1 MSSPTTLLDTTSV
14 THTVRQSIIE
24 ASSLKL
30 ESDGE
35 MSVSVVSEA
44 SIWEDWSGRGSHVDF
59 GANEMVPLNEGRL
72 LGYGLQGGV
81 FEVHCKGIALAWKRR
96 YCRYKIGPAER
107 KEIEILKRLSHVH
120 IIRLV
125 GTYTHLQFLGL
136 LLYPVA
142 VCDMATYFEDVEVF
156 HSQTTLDSVRKN
168 RLAQLGL
175 PSDSGEIFSGRS
187 VSFLFS
193 KIGCII
199 TAIEYLHNQR
209 IRHKDLKPPNIL
221 LSSDK
226 MWVSDFGSATDFS
239 MLSVSSTENG
249 ERGTP
254 KYFAPEV
261 ARFLPSGRAADI
273 FSLGCILLEIVTLN
287 AEGTLNGLRALRTAQ
302 DGSFQANLQN
312 IDYWFNF
319 PKSSPGGRRFQHL
332 LLQIKQMLA
341 EDPQLRPTTGKIHEL
356 LTVLDQF
363 LASSVSGP
371 LFGNCCST
379 PFISRQ
385 EHIESIRQA
394 EAQHKTEIAL
404 LNGKKEKELHSLK
417 EQLEACESSRLALL
431 WQHEEDLTVL
441 KTQNEA
447 RVRGLTMEYGVEL
460 QRERGRLDD
469 THSRLQQEINELQH
483 LLRCAEMEKGN
494 LGQMMDHNIN
504 DLIGTP
510 EGVNRYRANG
520 ITRREGEL
528 QKGRAQGK
536 VDDKILESET
546 ATAEEC
552 GANVP
557 QVLGAQQETKD
568 GRAAK
573 YGPKFK
579 IANGLVPKRPKA
591 DESYAERPASEESKP
606 KYQEN
611 EVWRE
616 VTSPA
621 ERAARRA
628 VQRKAMLK
636 QARSSHG
643 SEQKEY
649 RIVSMTLMNSPNDR
663 AIAEHKEPGSE
674 LAADTIR
681 ADGAVVRPT
690 SSASDRGQV
699 REARGPTEEQ
709 MEPNNDNEQV
719 ERNKLRKHKSIFDM
733 VRSATPILRK
743 KTPVGPLGM
752 SHFPSPTISKLSNT
766 SKGDTSTEPSR
777 SPH

>member
-1 MSSPTTLLDTTSV
+1 M
-14 THTVRQSIIE
+14 
-24 ASSLKL
+24 
-30 ESDGE
+30 
-35 MSVSVVSEA
+35 
-44 SIWEDWSGRGSHVDF
+44 
-59 GANEMVPLNEGRL
+59 
-72 LGYGLQGGV
+72 
-81 FEVHCKGIALAWKRR
+81 AWKRR

-125 GTYTHLQFLGL
+125 GTYTHRQFLGL

-175 PSDSGEIFSGRS
+175 PSDSWEIFSGRS

-199 TAIEYLHNQR
+199 AAIEYLHNQR

-287 AEGTLNGLRALRTAQ
+287 VEGTLNGLRALRTAQ

-312 IDYWFNF
+312 IDSWFNF

-332 LLQIKQMLA
+332 LLQIRQMLA
-341 EDPQLRPTTGKIHEL
+341 EDPQLRPTAGEIHEL

-371 LFGNCCST
+371 LFGNCCSM

-394 EAQHKTEIAL
+394 GAQHKTEIAL
-404 LNGKKEKELHSLK
+404 LNDKKEKELHSLK
-417 EQLEACESSRLALL
+417 EQLEGCESLRLALL

-447 RVRGLTMEYGVEL
+447 RVRGLTMEYEVEL
-460 QRERGRLDD
+460 QRERGRLDG
-469 THSRLQQEINELQH
+469 THSRLQQEINELQCLPH
-483 LLRCAEMEKGN
+483 RAETENGN
-494 LGQMMDHNIN
+494 LEQMMNHNIN
-504 DLIGTP
+504 ASMDTL
-510 EGVNRYRANG
+510 EGVNRSHAKE
-520 ITRREGEL
+520 ITHWKEEL
-528 QKGRAQGK
+528 RKERAQRK

-568 GRAAK
+568 GRAVK
-573 YGPKFK
+573 YRPKFEM
-579 IANGLVPKRPKA
+579 ANGLVQKYLGA
-591 DESYAERPASEESKP
+591 DESYAERPVSEEAKP

-611 EVWRE
+611 KVWRE
-616 VTSPA
+616 ATSPA
-621 ERAARRA
+621 EQAARRA
-628 VQRKAMLK
+628 VQQKAMFK
-636 QARSSHG
+636 QVMSGAAAGPKTDNFR
-643 SEQKEY
+643 
-649 RIVSMTLMNSPNDR
+649 TPLMSSPNDR
-663 AIAEHKEPGSE
+663 AVAEHQEPGSE
-674 LAADTIR
+674 LAADIIR
-681 ADGAVVRPT
+681 ASGAIVRPT
-690 SSASDRGQV
+690 SSASDRRQV
-699 REARGPTEEQ
+699 REARGPAEEQ

-719 ERNKLRKHKSIFDM
+719 ERNKLRKHKSIFDI

-743 KTPVGPLGM
+743 QTPVRPLGM
-752 SHFPSPTISKLSNT
+752 SHFPSPTISKLSDT
-766 SKGDTSTEPSR
+766 SKGDASTEPSR
-777 SPH
+777 PPH